1 MVQILITFD
10 IRPELEEEYG
20 RFVERVGMPFWRD
33 RNGILAVRG
42 FRNVLGGSPQIV
54 AEVDCESLEAA
65 CSALFSPEYERVL
78 KQQAKFVTNRSVCLL
93 APTGRTKD

>member
-10 IRPELEEEYG
+10 IRPELEEEYR
-20 RFVERVGMPFWRD
+20 RFVEHVGMPFWRD
-33 RNGILAVRG
+33 RPGIVAVRG

-65 CSALFSPEYERVL
+65 CNALFSPEYEAIL
-78 KQQAKFVTNRSVCLL
+78 KQQARLVTNRSVWLL
-93 APTGRTKD
+93 TPTGRATD